1 MNYFPEEEYYNRI
14 KNSSFFDKFKEDY
27 FAQNWYAAFC
37 NNDFKVDEEYFWSA
51 SWRSSGGDV
60 ATIRGMHDIH
70 EDYIDW
76 YCSGMGTFSEILDK
90 ATKPETKYVPEATIT
105 PEVEACLKEIGF
117 VLIPE
122 VKGDVS

>member
-37 NNDFKVDEEYFWSA
+37 NNDFKVDEEYFWSV

-76 YCSGMGTFSEILDK
+76 YCSGINDGAILFNNGYVAESVVTEEIKQDLLKLGWMVLQNDK
-90 ATKPETKYVPEATIT
+90 GE
-105 PEVEACLKEIGF
+105 
-117 VLIPE
+117 
-122 VKGDVS
+122 